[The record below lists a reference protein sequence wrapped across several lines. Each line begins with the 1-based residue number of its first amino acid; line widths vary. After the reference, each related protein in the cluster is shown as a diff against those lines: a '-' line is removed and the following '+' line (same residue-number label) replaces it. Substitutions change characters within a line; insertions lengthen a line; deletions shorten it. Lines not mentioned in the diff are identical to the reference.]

1 MLNIKSIII
10 TLSST
15 AIAFNSGIAAAADDS
30 ITSSLPPLWPL
41 LAFII
46 FVVIFRKQLN
56 CTSAT
61 DQSEKAAT
69 PKPKAKAKAKTPE
82 VATNT
87 PAETSPANDNSIDLK
102 DSAEQC
108 QASTAKGTRCKRK
121 TNLEETRITIDNTT
135 YQLTVCKQHNTKG
148 LKPFSELLK

>member
-1 MLNIKSIII
+1 MLNKKSITI

-15 AIAFNSGIAAAADDS
+15 IIAFNSGIAAASEDS
-30 ITSSLPPLWPL
+30 ITSSLPPIWPL
-41 LAFII
+41 LALII
-46 FVVIFRKQLN
+46 FVVVFRKQLN

-61 DQSEKAAT
+61 DQSEKTAA
-69 PKPKAKAKAKTPE
+69 PKSKAKAPKVATSTPAKTNP
-82 VATNT
+82 V
-87 PAETSPANDNSIDLK
+87 NDNSIDLK
-102 DSAEQC
+102 DGTEQC

-121 TNLEETRITIDNTT
+121 TNLEETRITIDNTA